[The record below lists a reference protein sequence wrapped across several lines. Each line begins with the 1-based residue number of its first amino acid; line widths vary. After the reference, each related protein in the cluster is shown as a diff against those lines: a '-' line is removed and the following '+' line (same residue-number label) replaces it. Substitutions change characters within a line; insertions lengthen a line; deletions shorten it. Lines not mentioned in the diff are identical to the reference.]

1 MDGFKNV
8 WAYIYGQSF
17 CFAAKHFQCQSIV
30 LSSKTK
36 WLTTMSTCIS
46 QENMLVDIVASHP
59 VLEDTGMVIGNRGG
73 EVGCI
78 EFALF

>member
-1 MDGFKNV
+1 
-8 WAYIYGQSF
+8 
-17 CFAAKHFQCQSIV
+17 
-30 LSSKTK
+30 
-36 WLTTMSTCIS
+36 MSTCIS

-78 EFALF
+78 EFALFKRVVE